1 MSTEGSKCLACEKKD
16 IRVALLEKQEEELT
30 RRLAQALERIKELEH
45 RLGLDSTNSS
55 KPPSSDGLKKPP
67 PKSLREPTGRKS
79 GGQPG
84 HPGHRLERV
93 AVPDVIKIHSPV
105 GQPCPHCHKVV
116 AEDAPVVLEQSRQ
129 VLELPEVKLIATE
142 HRAMACLCPCCS
154 KKVVG
159 EFPPEVVQDVAYGPR
174 VRSLVIC
181 LLDVQM
187 LSFKRTAEFVKDL
200 CDIRLSEGSVQ
211 NFRQQSYEGL
221 KGFEKASWNHLA
233 RVAEVKHLDET
244 GVRVEGRTRW
254 LHVLSNESLAH
265 FRVSPSRAARLK
277 GLTGTCVHDCLRSYF
292 FQAEK
297 AKSNLRH
304 ALCVAHIQRE
314 LVSMDERGEPWA
326 MPMKKFLS
334 ECVRLK
340 KASATGILEPD
351 EVMRLERQY
360 DELVQAGLDY
370 HAKQLPLPRKGRR
383 GRAPKPNAVR
393 LVDALNQR
401 TQHPQTAALIFANSD
416 RTDL

>member
-1 MSTEGSKCLACEKKD
+1 M
-16 IRVALLEKQEEELT
+16 
-30 RRLAQALERIKELEH
+30 
-45 RLGLDSTNSS
+45 
-55 KPPSSDGLKKPP
+55 
-67 PKSLREPTGRKS
+67 
-79 GGQPG
+79 
-84 HPGHRLERV
+84 
-93 AVPDVIKIHSPV
+93 
-105 GQPCPHCHKVV
+105 
-116 AEDAPVVLEQSRQ
+116 VLEQSRQ

-383 GRAPKPNAVR
+383 GRAPKPPGLNLVERLRDYRAEVLLFVR
-393 LVDALNQR
+393 EPRVEPTNNRAEQDLRMTKVKQKVSGCFRSKSGAKYYARLRGYVVSKRKQCADIWKSL
-401 TQHPQTAALIFANSD
+401 TKIFQGDVTLFEPTCS
-416 RTDL
+416 